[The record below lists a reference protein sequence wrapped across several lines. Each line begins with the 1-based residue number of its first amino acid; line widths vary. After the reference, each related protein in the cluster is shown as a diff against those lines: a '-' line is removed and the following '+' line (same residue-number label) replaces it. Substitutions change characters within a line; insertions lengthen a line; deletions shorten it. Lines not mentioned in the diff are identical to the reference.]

1 MRHAAR
7 DRGVL
12 TSAASAVPAD
22 LLSRHAYRLLTDPDP
37 DPELAVIIIHYCI
50 IFPSPRT
57 RLARVTL
64 VRRGDKEVRAGSA
77 RGPQIT
83 FI

>member
-22 LLSRHAYRLLTDPDP
+22 LLSRRAYRLLTDP

-57 RLARVTL
+57 RPARVTL